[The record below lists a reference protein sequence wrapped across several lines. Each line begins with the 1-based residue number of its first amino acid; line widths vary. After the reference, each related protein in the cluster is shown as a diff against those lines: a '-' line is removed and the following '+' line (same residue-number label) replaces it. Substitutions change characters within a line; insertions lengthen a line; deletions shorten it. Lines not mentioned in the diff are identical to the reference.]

1 MTDARTPTEL
11 TGDDL
16 ATWSALATVLEWL
29 PPALDA
35 QLQRDAGITHFEYG
49 VLYALSRAEGGVLR
63 MSVLAGYANST
74 LSRLSRA
81 AARLEAR
88 GWLRREPDPADG
100 RYTLALLTD
109 DGQAAV
115 ADATPGHVATV
126 HRLVLDRL
134 TAAQARQL
142 REIARTIAS
151 GVREDGGWGPAGAP
165 QVPANPAGVQGASGR
180 R

>member
-1 MTDARTPTEL
+1 MTDDAATPDEL
-11 TGDDL
+11 AGDDL

-49 VLYALSRAEGGVLR
+49 VLYALSRADGGTLR
-63 MSVLAGYANST
+63 MSVLADYANST

-109 DGQAAV
+109 DGRAAV
-115 ADATPGHVATV
+115 AAATPGHVGTV
-126 HRLVLDRL
+126 RRLVLDRL

-142 REIARTIAS
+142 REISLRIGRA
-151 GVREDGGWGPAGAP
+151 VREEGGWRPPAPRTGE
-165 QVPANPAGVQGASGR
+165 G
-180 R
+180 